1 MQLASRGVQIKGV
14 TMAAD
19 IMFYTLGLITWQNM
33 IMKSFIFSRQSLLVL
48 CVLGTS
54 YCKVAAFHAH
64 QPVLN
69 KSDRNL
75 KLSRITTRMYIDGA
89 DVDTPLHL
97 FSTQS
102 SSPLSSHNIVPI
114 IMEPDPN
121 LRLRPFGS
129 AESSDFRHPFS
140 ALSAL
145 LGTRLHTALSL
156 VWRL

>member
-1 MQLASRGVQIKGV
+1 
-14 TMAAD
+14 
-19 IMFYTLGLITWQNM
+19 M

-145 LGTRLHTALSL
+145 LGTRLHTAFKHSIKLINECMTYIESSGH
-156 VWRL
+156 RLHCKLHNTYHI